1 MEGICEAGETFFVPS
16 GWYHSVENL
25 SPFVISINHNW
36 CNAVNLP
43 SMFKSMCEE
52 VEDTEE
58 AVSDVKE
65 LLVRRLGKKTMEMQR
80 EWVQV
85 VQDIV
90 RQNAGWG

>member
-1 MEGICEAGETFFVPS
+1 
-16 GWYHSVENL
+16 
-25 SPFVISINHNW
+25 
-36 CNAVNLP
+36 
-43 SMFKSMCEE
+43 MCEE